1 MFIVERMSSHAGAR
15 ARMKKLLPYASPC
28 VMEVTRVFLESDLL
42 GGSIVYGTFIE
53 TVGQRNNGCYEEGE
67 IVSDSNVWLD

>member
-1 MFIVERMSSHAGAR
+1 
-15 ARMKKLLPYASPC
+15 MKQMLNHSKCYCAPRVLT
-28 VMEVTRVFLESDLL
+28 VTQVSQESDLL

-53 TVGQRNNGCYEEGE
+53 TVGQRNNGFYEEGE

>member
-1 MFIVERMSSHAGAR
+1 
-15 ARMKKLLPYASPC
+15 
-28 VMEVTRVFLESDLL
+28 MEVTRVSLESDLL